1 MMCIFL
7 KICGFLKVEC
17 KNSNNNDKCKLKF
30 TLIKKEKRVHIQNF
44 KMYILINYFFL
55 QLTTDCIPMQRNG
68 DVRPNSEA
76 IVPFPAARIEAER
89 ALQEKNRQNLSNR
102 YIELFM
108 A

>member
-1 MMCIFL
+1 
-7 KICGFLKVEC
+7 
-17 KNSNNNDKCKLKF
+17 
-30 TLIKKEKRVHIQNF
+30 
-44 KMYILINYFFL
+44 MYILINSFFL

>member
-1 MMCIFL
+1 
-7 KICGFLKVEC
+7 
-17 KNSNNNDKCKLKF
+17 
-30 TLIKKEKRVHIQNF
+30 
-44 KMYILINYFFL
+44 
-55 QLTTDCIPMQRNG
+55 MQRNG
-68 DVRPNSEA
+68 DVRQNSEA